1 MTPRNQLTRFA
12 TRDAPIRVSSV
23 PRLMTCAARNVLMYL
38 QLSTDTSGEAAH
50 NGSSFHCLLEGWYG
64 SGFDTQHAIALEAS
78 RRHEWPNCKF
88 EKAVLPAFLG
98 YAADPRN
105 RVELI
110 ASEIAINFEIDPSPD
125 DPTGEL
131 IYLTGHID
139 QIRGP
144 VPQVWDTKLSRLG
157 GGDLINSYAYQIAF
171 YSIGATKF
179 LGREVSPGGIIRCST
194 YATEK
199 ASKSESPDGV
209 FFPVHL
215 GPDVMQHMVD
225 SFAKRVAAI
234 RRGEVFAVPGDWC
247 TYCPLGHVSRCVPLI
262 QEVTHG

>member
-1 MTPRNQLTRFA
+1 MTALQRFA
-12 TRDAPIRVSSV
+12 TRDSPVRVSAI
-23 PRLMTCAARNVLMYL
+23 PGIMKCTTRHVLMYL
-38 QLSTDTSGEAAH
+38 QATTDSSGEAAH
-50 NGSSFHCLLEGWYG
+50 NGSSFHCLLEAWYS
-64 SGFDTQHAIALEAS
+64 SGFDTQYALAVEQS
-78 RRHEWPNCKF
+78 KRHEWPDAKF
-88 EKAVLPAFLG
+88 DKAVLPAFLG

-105 RVELI
+105 RIELV
-110 ASEIAINFEIDPSPD
+110 ASEIAITFEIDPSPD

-179 LGREVSPGGIIRCST
+179 LGREVTPGGIIRCST
-194 YATEK
+194 YATKE
-199 ASKSESPDGV
+199 ASKVESPDGV
-209 FFPVHL
+209 FFPVNL
-215 GPDVMQHMVD
+215 EPNVLRHMVE

-234 RRGEVFAVPGDWC
+234 RRGDVSSNPGDWC
-247 TYCPLGHVSRCVPLI
+247 SYCPIGHISRCVPLI
-262 QEVTHG
+262 EEVTR